1 MSTKKIYMV
10 LDTETATLPFV
21 DGLGLSAEQKKR
33 VAISKPLIYDIGW
46 VLCDRNGN
54 IFEKKQFLIAETFSV
69 PSVFNTAYYR
79 DKRPIYLEKIRNS
92 EISVMPWAVV
102 LNELLSDLDMVE
114 AVAAYNAMFDFKK
127 AIRFTDLYINKLYS
141 PDYYEWEKMQME
153 SAARIASGMM
163 ANKSGRFDAENFLFH
178 GLSIP
183 IIDIWG
189 VACSSLINTQKYKK
203 MCLENGM
210 LTDSG
215 EFFKT
220 SAEATFRYITQ
231 NIEFEEAHT
240 ALNDAEIETEILRRA
255 FKRGKVNR
263 GIEYFPFDILGTT
276 DEFLSTDYKGKKT
289 EHFRVVE
296 EALKNR
302 MNKPCA
308 SASYYSKIEGKW
320 CKVSRLRIEYEERKR
335 K

>member
-33 VAISKPLIYDIGW
+33 VAIAKPLIYDIGW

-54 IFEKKQFLIAETFSV
+54 ISAKKQFLVAETFSV

-79 DKRPIYLEKIRNS
+79 EKRPIYLEMIKNR
-92 EISVMPWAVV
+92 EITVLPWAAI
-102 LNELLSDLDMVE
+102 LEELLSDLDMIE

-127 AIRFTDLYINKLYS
+127 AIPFTDLYISQLYS
-141 PDYYEWEKMQME
+141 PNYYQWEKMQMV
-153 SAARIASGMM
+153 SAAQIAKGAKPSTHG
-163 ANKSGRFDAENFLFH
+163 KFDAENFLFH

-189 VACSSLINTQKYKK
+189 VACSSLINTQKYKI
-203 MCLENGM
+203 MCIENEM
-210 LTDSG
+210 LTESG

-231 NIEFEEAHT
+231 NMNFDEAHT

-263 GIEYFPFDILGTT
+263 GIEYFPFNNLGTT
-276 DEFLSTDYKGKKT
+276 DEFLSSDYRGKKLS
-289 EHFRVVE
+289 HFDTVAN
-296 EALKNR
+296 ALENR
-302 MNKPCA
+302 MNKDCR
-308 SASYYSKIEGKW
+308 SSSYQTKIEGKL
-320 CKVSRLRIEYEERKR
+320 CKVQILRDEFRRKR

>member
-1 MSTKKIYMV
+1 MPTKKIYMV
-10 LDTETATLPFV
+10 LDTETATMPFV

-33 VAISKPLIYDIGW
+33 VAIAKPLIYDIGW

-54 IFEKKQFLIAETFSV
+54 ISAKKQFLVAETFSV

-79 DKRPIYLEKIRNS
+79 EKRPIYLEMIKNR
-92 EISVMPWAVV
+92 EITVLPWAAI
-102 LNELLSDLDMVE
+102 LEELLSDLDMIE

-127 AIRFTDLYINKLYS
+127 AIPFTDLYISQLYS
-141 PDYYEWEKMQME
+141 PNYYQWEKMQMV
-153 SAARIASGMM
+153 SAAQIAKGVKPSTHG
-163 ANKSGRFDAENFLFH
+163 KFDSENFLFH

-189 VACSSLINTQKYKK
+189 VACSSLINTQKYKI
-203 MCLENGM
+203 MCIENEM
-210 LTDSG
+210 LTESG

-231 NIEFEEAHT
+231 NMNFDEAHT

-263 GIEYFPFDILGTT
+263 GIEYFPFNNLGTT
-276 DEFLSTDYKGKKT
+276 DEFLSSDYRGKKLS
-289 EHFRVVE
+289 HFDAVAN
-296 EALKNR
+296 ALENR
-302 MNKPCA
+302 MNKDCR
-308 SASYYSKIEGKW
+308 SSSYQTKIEGKL
-320 CKVSRLRIEYEERKR
+320 CKVQILRDEFRRKR

>member
-10 LDTETATLPFV
+10 LDTETATMPFV

-33 VAISKPLIYDIGW
+33 VAISKPLVYDIGW

-79 DKRPIYLEKIRNS
+79 EKRPIYLEMIKNR
-92 EISVMPWAVV
+92 EITVLPWAAV
-102 LNELLSDLDMVE
+102 LEELLSDLDMVE

-127 AIRFTDLYINKLYS
+127 AIPFTDLYISQLYS
-141 PDYYEWEKMQME
+141 PNYYQWEKMQMV
-153 SAARIASGMM
+153 SAAQIAKGAKPSTHG
-163 ANKSGRFDAENFLFH
+163 KFDSENFLFH

-189 VACSSLINTQKYKK
+189 VACSSLINTQKYKI
-203 MCLENGM
+203 MCIENEM
-210 LTDSG
+210 LTESG

-231 NIEFEEAHT
+231 NMNFDEAHT

-263 GIEYFPFDILGTT
+263 GIEYFPFNNLGTT
-276 DEFLSTDYKGKKT
+276 DEFLSSDYRGKKLS
-289 EHFRVVE
+289 HFDTVAN
-296 EALKNR
+296 ALENR
-302 MNKPCA
+302 MNKDCR
-308 SASYYSKIEGKW
+308 SSSYQTKIESKL
-320 CKVSRLRIEYEERKR
+320 CKVQVLRDEFRRKR

>member
-33 VAISKPLIYDIGW
+33 VAIAKPLIYDIGW

-79 DKRPIYLEKIRNS
+79 EKRPIYLEMIKNR
-92 EISVMPWAVV
+92 EITVLPWAAV
-102 LNELLSDLDMVE
+102 LEELLSDLDMVE

-127 AIRFTDLYINKLYS
+127 AIPFTDLYISQLYS
-141 PDYYEWEKMQME
+141 PNYYQWEKMQMV
-153 SAARIASGMM
+153 SAAQIAKGAKPSTHG
-163 ANKSGRFDAENFLFH
+163 KFDSENFLFH

-189 VACSSLINTQKYKK
+189 VACSSLINTQKYKI
-203 MCLENGM
+203 MCIENEM
-210 LTDSG
+210 LTESG

-231 NIEFEEAHT
+231 NMNFDEAHT

-263 GIEYFPFDILGTT
+263 GIEYFPFNILGTT
-276 DEFLSTDYKGKKT
+276 DEFLSSDYRGKKLS
-289 EHFRVVE
+289 HFDTVAS
-296 EALKNR
+296 ALENR
-302 MNKPCA
+302 MNKDCR
-308 SASYYSKIEGKW
+308 SSSYQTKIEGKL
-320 CKVSRLRIEYEERKR
+320 CKVQVLRDEFRRKR

>member
-21 DGLGLSAEQKKR
+21 DGLGLSTEQKKR

-54 IFEKKQFLIAETFSV
+54 ISAKKQFLIAETFSV

-92 EISVMPWAVV
+92 EITVMPWAVV
-102 LNELLSDLDMVE
+102 LNELLSDLNMVE

-127 AIRFTDLYINKLYS
+127 AIPFTDLYISQLYS
-141 PDYYEWEKMQME
+141 PNYYQWEKMQMV
-153 SAARIASGMM
+153 SAAQIAKGAKPSTHG
-163 ANKSGRFDAENFLFH
+163 KFDPENFLFH

-189 VACSSLINTQKYKK
+189 VACSSLINTQKYKI
-203 MCLENGM
+203 MCIENGM

-263 GIEYFPFDILGTT
+263 GIEYFPFNNLGTT
-276 DEFLSTDYKGKKT
+276 DEFLSSDYRGKKLS
-289 EHFRVVE
+289 HFDTVAN
-296 EALKNR
+296 ALENR
-302 MNKPCA
+302 MNKDCR
-308 SASYYSKIEGKW
+308 SSSYQTKIEGKL
-320 CKVSRLRIEYEERKR
+320 CKVQVLRDEFRRKR

>member
-1 MSTKKIYMV
+1 MPTKKIYMV

-33 VAISKPLIYDIGW
+33 VAIAKPLIYDIGW

-54 IFEKKQFLIAETFSV
+54 ISAKKQFLVAETFSV

-79 DKRPIYLEKIRNS
+79 EKRPIYLEMIKNR
-92 EISVMPWAVV
+92 EITVLPWAAI
-102 LNELLSDLDMVE
+102 LEELLSDLDMIE

-127 AIRFTDLYINKLYS
+127 AIPFTDLYISQLYS
-141 PDYYEWEKMQME
+141 PNYYQWEKMQMV
-153 SAARIASGMM
+153 SAAQIAKGVKPSTHG
-163 ANKSGRFDAENFLFH
+163 KFDSENFLFH

-189 VACSSLINTQKYKK
+189 VACSSLINTQKYKI
-203 MCLENGM
+203 MCIENEM
-210 LTDSG
+210 LTESG

-231 NIEFEEAHT
+231 NMNFDEAHT

-263 GIEYFPFDILGTT
+263 GIEYFPFNNLGTT
-276 DEFLSTDYKGKKT
+276 DEFLSSDYRGKKLS
-289 EHFRVVE
+289 HFDAVAN
-296 EALKNR
+296 ALENR
-302 MNKPCA
+302 MNKDCR
-308 SASYYSKIEGKW
+308 SSSYQTKIEGKL
-320 CKVSRLRIEYEERKR
+320 CKVQILRDEFRRKR